1 MPRYS
6 NILREDLIEFR
17 EYQDKI
23 ATKAVEKNTLVV
35 IPTALGKTVIAIIAI
50 SILIKDGGKCIFLAP
65 TRPLVHQHCETLR
78 KFLTL
83 EDYEI
88 VEVTG

>member
-65 TRPLVHQHCETLR
+65 TRPLVHQHCET
-78 KFLTL
+78 
-83 EDYEI
+83 
-88 VEVTG
+88 